1 MNSLLF
7 MTNGTATHMRKLT
20 YLGLTLI
27 VAFIVSSC
35 GTGNQSVTPEGTPT
49 PVPPTRTPFPPSPTP
64 IPIAAEVNGELISI
78 SEYQSE
84 LARYKAAVGREL
96 SSEDRLQ
103 VVRDLINLILL
114 EQGAQSRGYEVSQD
128 ELQTRIS
135 NLDFQDQP
143 LTEWLAEYGYTEE
156 SFEKSLKRAITAAW
170 MRDLIIEQV
179 PDEMEQIHAQQ
190 ILLYEKN
197 QGEGVLEEIESGTDF
212 AQLAKQY
219 DPQTRG
225 DLGWF
230 PRGYL
235 TIPVL
240 DDILFNLE
248 PGEISDMIETEIG
261 FHIIKVIEKD
271 EDRPLAPDVRRVL
284 QEKALD
290 DWLER
295 QWNLSKITI
304 SIPQE

>member
-1 MNSLLF
+1 M
-7 MTNGTATHMRKLT
+7 
-20 YLGLTLI
+20 
-27 VAFIVSSC
+27 
-35 GTGNQSVTPEGTPT
+35 
-49 PVPPTRTPFPPSPTP
+49 
-64 IPIAAEVNGELISI
+64 

-96 SSEDRLQ
+96 TSEDRLQ
-103 VVRDLINLILL
+103 VVRDLIHLMLL
-114 EQGAQSRGYEVSQD
+114 EQGAQSRGYEVSQE

-135 NLDFQDQP
+135 DLDSRDRP
-143 LTEWLAEYGYTEE
+143 LAEWLAEYGYTEE
-156 SFEKSLKRAITAAW
+156 SFEKSLKRAIAAAW
-170 MRDLIIEQV
+170 MRDMIIEQV
-179 PDEMEQIHAQQ
+179 PEKMEQIHAQQ
-190 ILLYEKN
+190 ILLYEKS
-197 QGEGVLEEIESGTDF
+197 QGEDVLEEIESGKDF

-240 DDILFNLE
+240 DEILFNLE

>member
-1 MNSLLF
+1 
-7 MTNGTATHMRKLT
+7 MRKLT

-27 VAFIVSSC
+27 VVFIVSSC
-35 GTGNQSVTPEGTPT
+35 GTGNQPVTPGGTPT

-64 IPIAAEVNGELISI
+64 IPIAAEVNGELISM

-96 SSEDRLQ
+96 TSEDRLQ
-103 VVRDLINLILL
+103 VVRDLIHLMLL
-114 EQGAQSRGYEVSQD
+114 EQGAQSRGYEVSQE

-135 NLDFQDQP
+135 DLDSRDRP
-143 LTEWLAEYGYTEE
+143 LAEWLAEYGYTEE
-156 SFEKSLKRAITAAW
+156 SFEKSLKRAIAAAW
-170 MRDLIIEQV
+170 MRDMIIEQV
-179 PDEMEQIHAQQ
+179 PEKMEQIHAQQ
-190 ILLYEKN
+190 ILLYEKS
-197 QGEGVLEEIESGTDF
+197 QGEDVLEEIESGKDF

-240 DDILFNLE
+240 DEILFNLE

>member
-1 MNSLLF
+1 
-7 MTNGTATHMRKLT
+7 MRKLT

-27 VAFIVSSC
+27 VVFIVSSC
-35 GTGNQSVTPEGTPT
+35 GTGNQPVTPEGTPT

-64 IPIAAEVNGELISI
+64 IPIAAEVNGELISM

-84 LARYKAAVGREL
+84 LARYKAAVGRDL
-96 SSEDRLQ
+96 TSEDRLQ
-103 VVRDLINLILL
+103 VVHDLIHLMLL
-114 EQGAQSRGYEVSQD
+114 EQGAQSRGYEVSRE

-135 NLDFQDQP
+135 NLDPQDQP
-143 LTEWLAEYGYTEE
+143 LAEWLAEYGYTEE
-156 SFEKSLKRAITAAW
+156 SFEKSLKRAIAAAW
-170 MRDLIIEQV
+170 MRDTIIEQV

-190 ILLYEKN
+190 ILLYEKS

-240 DDILFNLE
+240 DEILFNLE

-304 SIPQE
+304 SIPQK